1 MSFLKEPEPKRG
13 VAIQVLPGIR
23 RIVARNPSVMTYH
36 GTNTFLIDGP
46 DGVVVLDPGPDD
58 AQHVA
63 DIMAAAGGS
72 KISHLVL
79 THTHGDH
86 SGALAALQ
94 AACGAP
100 SYAYMP
106 SAKSGFV
113 PDFALADGDEVAGLV
128 GVHTPG
134 HASDHLCFAVF
145 TAGGS
150 KILFSGDHVMSWSSS
165 IVSPP
170 DGDMLA
176 YYRGL
181 ELLLTRDETVYLC
194 GHGPLLTEPRS
205 LVAELLGHRQRREAA
220 ILAQMGGLSWSI
232 GALAAKLYAK
242 TDPWLK
248 VAAQRNVL
256 AHLLKL
262 HTEGL
267 VRELAPAISE
277 PEFAPQVTAPPG
289 EGESESAERVR
300 VVTEDALRRFEVV

>member
-1 MSFLKEPEPKRG
+1 
-13 VAIQVLPGIR
+13 
-23 RIVARNPSVMTYH
+23 
-36 GTNTFLIDGP
+36 
-46 DGVVVLDPGPDD
+46 
-58 AQHVA
+58 
-63 DIMAAAGGS
+63 
-72 KISHLVL
+72 
-79 THTHGDH
+79 
-86 SGALAALQ
+86 
-94 AACGAP
+94 
-100 SYAYMP
+100 
-106 SAKSGFV
+106 
-113 PDFALADGDEVAGLV
+113 
-128 GVHTPG
+128 
-134 HASDHLCFAVF
+134 
-145 TAGGS
+145 
-150 KILFSGDHVMSWSSS
+150 
-165 IVSPP
+165 
-170 DGDMLA
+170 
-176 YYRGL
+176 
-181 ELLLTRDETVYLC
+181 LLLTRDEAVYLC